1 MGLLEALVLFSSI
14 SFLIYGIAYFTSPKM
29 KSEFIRFGLEKFGTL
44 TALLE
49 ILGGLGLLVG
59 LMFNFFLLISA
70 GGLALLMLFGV
81 GARLRVKDGFFDIL
95 PALFFFALNTY
106 IFIESIKI
114 IGD

>member
-1 MGLLEALVLFSSI
+1 MGLLEGLVLFSSI
-14 SFLIYGIAYFTSPKM
+14 SFLIYGVAYFTTPKM
-29 KSEFIRFGLEKFGTL
+29 KSEFIRFRLEKFGTL

-59 LMFNFFLLISA
+59 LIFNFLLLISA
-70 GGLALLMLFGV
+70 GGLALLMLLGV
-81 GARLRVKDGFFDIL
+81 GARLRVKDGFLDIL
-95 PALFFFALNTY
+95 PALFFLVLNTY